1 MTAPPLAPAPQTART
16 APEGDAVTRSR
27 RAARLRTALTRP
39 TTLLAGGVLV
49 ILAVL
54 VISPLLGLLNTTLA
68 AGNRGAWMDVFASPM
83 SENLLWRPLGNSL
96 LMGTATAVLSTL
108 IGGFLAW
115 VVVMTRLPGRGVL
128 GVLATIPFALPS
140 FALALAWDSV
150 FRNDLIGG
158 STGIL
163 MNAGIPIPDWLA
175 WGPVPVA
182 VTLTAHYFSLSFML
196 IAAALASVNGDLME
210 AAEMTGA
217 SRFRVARDIALPVVA
232 PAVVSG
238 ALLAFAEGVS
248 NFVTPA
254 LLGLPVRFHTLSTRL
269 YGAITTGDVARGYV
283 LSLVLIVVAAALV
296 MSASSRAGGR
306 RSFAT
311 ITGKGGRTRAVRLG
325 AWAWPIAALAWA
337 VILCTTILPGAVLL
351 LSSLVRRTNDLTS
364 GLTLHYWVGGSD
376 PALAQGQRGILT
388 NPQILDATWN
398 TVLLGVCVAIGAGLL
413 GLLISYVLTRT
424 RGPKWLLGS
433 MSAVSFVPFLI
444 PGIALGAA
452 FIAQFGAPVG
462 PFPSLYGTFAILV
475 LAGIA
480 ATIPFSVRAATSA
493 LSQVSRDVEESAV
506 MAGAGLSRRLRS
518 IIAPLTARG
527 LFTGGVLVFV
537 QMVRDLSLV
546 VLLATPAMPVLAV
559 LTYQYSSE
567 NFTQLAN
574 AVTVIIAVIS
584 VAATILARR
593 LEGATQP
600 WSAAR

>member
-1 MTAPPLAPAPQTART
+1 MTAPAPSRPPREAPPRPAAPQR
-16 APEGDAVTRSR
+16 PRGR
-27 RAARLRTALTRP
+27 RLARLRTAATQP
-39 TTLLAGGVLV
+39 TVILGAGTLLVLV
-49 ILAVL
+49 VL
-54 VISPLLGLLNTTLA
+54 VVAPLIGLLNTTLM
-68 AGNRGAWMDVFASPM
+68 AGNREAWGDVFASPM
-83 SENLLWRPLGNSL
+83 SENLLWRPLGNSI
-96 LMGTATAVLSTL
+96 LMGVATAVLSTL

-115 VVVMTRLPGRGVL
+115 VVVMTRIPGRGLL
-128 GVLATIPFALPS
+128 GLLATIPFALPS
-140 FALALAWDSV
+140 FALALAWESV

-163 MNAGIPIPDWLA
+163 FNLGVPVPDWLA
-175 WGPVPVA
+175 WGAVPVA

-217 SRFRVARDIALPVVA
+217 SKLRVAKDIALPVVA
-232 PAVVSG
+232 PAMISG

-269 YGAITTGDVARGYV
+269 YGSISTGDVSRGYV
-283 LSLVLIVVAAALV
+283 LSIVLILVAA
-296 MSASSRAGGR
+296 MIMYASTRVTGGR

-311 ITGKGGRTRAVRLG
+311 ITGKGGRSRAIELG
-325 AWAWPIAALAWA
+325 PWTMLVGGLAWL
-337 VILCTTILPGAVLL
+337 VVLFTTIVPGIVLVV
-351 LSSLVRRTNDLTS
+351 SSLTRRTNDFGS
-364 GLTLHYWVGGSD
+364 GFTLHYWIGGSD

-388 NPQILDATWN
+388 NPQILQATWN

-413 GLLISYVLTRT
+413 GLLISYVITRS
-424 RGPKWLLGS
+424 RGPRWLLGS
-433 MSAVSFVPFLI
+433 MAGLSFVPFLI

-452 FIAQFGAPVG
+452 FIAQFGAPIG

-480 ATIPFSVRAATSA
+480 ATIPFSVRAGTSA
-493 LSQVSRDVEESAV
+493 LAQVSRDVEESAT
-506 MAGAGLSRRLRS
+506 MAGAGLVRRLGS

-574 AVTVIIAVIS
+574 AVTVVIAVIS
-584 VAATILARR
+584 VAATIIARR
-593 LEGATQP
+593 FEGAAQP
-600 WSAAR
+600 WSRES

>member
-1 MTAPPLAPAPQTART
+1 MTAPTLSRPQPPAPPA
-16 APEGDAVTRSR
+16 APGPR
-27 RAARLRTALTRP
+27 RLARLRTTLTQP
-39 TTLLAGGVLV
+39 TVVLGAGTLLVLLVLV
-49 ILAVL
+49 VA
-54 VISPLLGLLNTTLA
+54 PLIGLLNTTLM
-68 AGNRGAWMDVFASPM
+68 AGNREAWGDVFASAM
-83 SENLLWRPLGNSL
+83 STNLLWRPLGNSI
-96 LMGTATAVLSTL
+96 LMGVATAVLSTI

-115 VVVMTRLPGRGVL
+115 VVVMTRIPGRGLL
-128 GVLATIPFALPS
+128 GLLATIPFALPS
-140 FALALAWDSV
+140 FALALAWESV

-163 MNAGIPIPDWLA
+163 MNLGVPIPDWLA

-217 SRFRVARDIALPVVA
+217 SKLRVAKDIALPVVA
-232 PAVVSG
+232 PAMISG

-269 YGAITTGDVARGYV
+269 YGAISTGDVSRGYV
-283 LSLVLIVVAAALV
+283 LSIVLIVVAA
-296 MSASSRAGGR
+296 MIMYASTRVTGGR

-311 ITGKGGRTRAVRLG
+311 ITGKGGRSRAIELG
-325 AWAWPIAALAWA
+325 PWAWLVGGLAWL
-337 VILCTTILPGAVLL
+337 VVLFTTIVPGIVLVV
-351 LSSLVRRTNDLTS
+351 SSLTRRTNDFAS
-364 GLTLHYWVGGSD
+364 GFTLHYWVGGSD
-376 PALAQGQRGILT
+376 PALAQGQRGILN
-388 NPQILDATWN
+388 NPLILQATWN
-398 TVLLGVCVAIGAGLL
+398 TVLLGVSVALGAGLL
-413 GLLISYVLTRT
+413 GLLISYVITRS
-424 RGPKWLLGS
+424 RGPRWLLGT
-433 MSAVSFVPFLI
+433 MSVVSFIPFLI

-452 FIAQFGAPVG
+452 FIAQFGAPIG

-480 ATIPFSVRAATSA
+480 ATIPFSVRAGTAA
-493 LSQVSRDVEESAV
+493 LSQVSRDVEESAM
-506 MAGAGLSRRLRS
+506 MAGAGLFRRLGS

-574 AVTVIIAVIS
+574 AVTVVIAVIS
-584 VAATILARR
+584 VAATIVARR
-593 LEGATQP
+593 FEGAAQP
-600 WSAAR
+600 WSDKS

>member
-49 ILAVL
+49 ILAIL

-68 AGNRGAWMDVFASPM
+68 AGNRGAWTDVFASPM

-96 LMGTATAVLSTL
+96 LMGTATAALSTL

-115 VVVMTRLPGRGVL
+115 VVVMTRLPGRGLL

-150 FRNDLIGG
+150 FR
-158 STGIL
+158 

-283 LSLVLIVVAAALV
+283 LSLVLIVVAALV
-296 MSASSRAGGR
+296 MFASSHAGGR

-388 NPQILDATWN
+388 NRQILDATWN
-398 TVLLGVCVAIGAGLL
+398 TVLLGVSVAIGAGLL

-424 RGPKWLLGS
+424 RGPRWLLGS

-462 PFPSLYGTFAILV
+462 PLPSLYGTFAILV

-506 MAGAGLSRRLRS
+506 MAGAGLFRRLRS

>member
-49 ILAVL
+49 ILAIL

-283 LSLVLIVVAAALV
+283 LSLVLIVVAALV
-296 MSASSRAGGR
+296 MFASSRAGGR

-398 TVLLGVCVAIGAGLL
+398 TVLLGVSVAIGAGLL

-506 MAGAGLSRRLRS
+506 MAGAGLFRRLRS